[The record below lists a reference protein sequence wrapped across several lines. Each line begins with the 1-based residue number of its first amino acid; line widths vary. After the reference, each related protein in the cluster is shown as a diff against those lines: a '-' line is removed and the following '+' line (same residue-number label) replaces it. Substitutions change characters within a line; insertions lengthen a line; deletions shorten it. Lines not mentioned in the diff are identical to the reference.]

1 MKTIVIAGAH
11 SKVGKTGLAGSICS
25 MVKGAVHIK
34 IGHGTVK
41 KNMDNIFFPQGTPF
55 RDIQEKYNDAPF
67 LVIESGAVTAEFEP
81 DCLIYLPGGEPKPG
95 ADEIRKVADLVRG
108 EVVGMD
114 RLVALSGRL
123 GLSLDKVEMI
133 ADVAGV
139 QAGVNKPVKEMV
151 TFDEAFEAVMTSASP
166 LGSEEISIEDAVGR
180 VLSMDII
187 SDMDMPPFDKS
198 AMDGYACRKADLA
211 TRMKIVAT
219 IPAGEIPTVEIGS
232 GECVKIMTGAA
243 IPAGAD
249 VVVKVEDTEESGG
262 MMIVKEK
269 SNAVN
274 ICYRAEDVSAGDTV
288 LLSGRS
294 VGPVEIAVLAAVGR
308 TSIKVFRKPRLG
320 IIATGSELVEPG
332 EKPSGAQIRNSNSYQ
347 LVAQAK
353 ISGFDADY
361 MGIAG
366 DSPEEIAKVLD
377 SAAASSDIV
386 ILSGGVSMGDYD
398 YVPGVI
404 QKSGFDILF
413 RKVAIKPGKP
423 TVFAR
428 GKDKYIFGLPGNPV
442 STFVLFEILVRPF
455 ASRLMG
461 MDYDPVKVRARLSVP
476 IRRKKTARKSYI
488 PVILDDVGSVR
499 PVEYHGSAHIHAYA
513 GADGIISM
521 EPGVSC
527 LEKGGE
533 VDVILL

>member
-11 SKVGKTGLAGSICS
+11 SNVGKTGLAGRICS
-25 MVKGAVHIK
+25 IVKGAVHIK
-34 IGHGTVK
+34 IGHGPVK
-41 KNMDNIFFPQGTPF
+41 KDMDNIFFPQGTPF
-55 RDIQEKYNDAPF
+55 REILERYDDAPF
-67 LVIESGAVTAEFEP
+67 LVIESGAITAEFEP

-108 EVVGMD
+108 ESAGSGRFAV
-114 RLVALSGRL
+114 LAGRL
-123 GLSLDKVEMI
+123 GLSLDTIGRI
-133 ADVAGV
+133 ADAAEV
-139 QAGVNKPVKEMV
+139 QTEVDKTVKEMI
-151 TFDEAFEAVMTSASP
+151 TFDEAFAAVMTSASP
-166 LGSEEISIEDAVGR
+166 LGSEEVSLDDAAGR
-180 VLSMDII
+180 VLFEDIL

-198 AMDGYACRKADLA
+198 AMDGYACRKIDLA
-211 TRMKIVAT
+211 APMKIVAT
-219 IPAGEIPTVEIGS
+219 LPAGELPTVEIDS

-243 IPAGAD
+243 VPAGAD

-262 MMIVKEK
+262 MMTVTGK
-269 SNAVN
+269 SNAIN

-288 LLSGRS
+288 LRSGS
-294 VGPVEIAVLAAVGR
+294 LIGPVEIAVLAAVGR
-308 TSIKVFRKPRLG
+308 TTIKVFRKPRIG

-347 LVAQAK
+347 LVAQATLA
-353 ISGFDADY
+353 GFDAAY

-366 DSPEEIAKVLD
+366 DSPEEIATALD
-377 SAAASSDIV
+377 GAAASSDIV

-404 QKSGFDILF
+404 EKNGFDILF

-428 GKDKYIFGLPGNPV
+428 GKDKFIFGLPGNPV

-455 ASRLMG
+455 ASLLMG
-461 MDYDPVKVRARLSVP
+461 MDYDPVKAMVRLSVP
-476 IRRKKTARKSYI
+476 VTRKKAVRKSYI
-488 PVILDDVGSVR
+488 PVVLDGTGTAG

-521 EPGVSC
+521 EPGVSR
-527 LEKGGE
+527 LEKGEE